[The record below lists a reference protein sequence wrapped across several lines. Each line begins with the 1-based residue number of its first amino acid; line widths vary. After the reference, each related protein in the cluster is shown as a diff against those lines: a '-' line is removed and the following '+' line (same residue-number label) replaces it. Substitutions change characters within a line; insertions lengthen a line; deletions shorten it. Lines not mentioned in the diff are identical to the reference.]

1 MGQPANPLSF
11 TSSLC
16 LNVCLMADNEV
27 GIFAE
32 MTCAPP
38 LLDTHTHTGVR
49 SLAHTQADTQALTK
63 RKGWLSFRTPGPA
76 LIFKWLLLLPQDFQ
90 SISGHIL
97 RWRDCQRGDGSQENA
112 GNMCARMCVCV
123 RERATLGCVR
133 IWERGRWR
141 ETDDV
146 IDVRGWAHRMKEIEV
161 VAS

>member
-11 TSSLC
+11 TSSLR

-32 MTCAPP
+32 MTCARP
-38 LLDTHTHTGVR
+38 LLDTHTHMGVR
-49 SLAHTQADTQALTK
+49 SPAHTQADMQALTK

-112 GNMCARMCVCV
+112 GNMCARVCVC
-123 RERATLGCVR
+123 
-133 IWERGRWR
+133 ERGQRLGVFVFEKGDVEERLMMSLILEDEHIEWR
-141 ETDDV
+141 
-146 IDVRGWAHRMKEIEV
+146 R
-161 VAS
+161 